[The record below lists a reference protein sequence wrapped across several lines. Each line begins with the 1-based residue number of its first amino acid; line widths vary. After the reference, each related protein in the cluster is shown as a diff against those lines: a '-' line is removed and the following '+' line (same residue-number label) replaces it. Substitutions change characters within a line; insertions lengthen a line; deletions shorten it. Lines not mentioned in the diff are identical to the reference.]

1 MQIEYRYLLKGVE
14 KMAADSFNFTP
25 AVVPRVV
32 RGMKKSKYAATVE
45 AVHQHMKDHKGTQ
58 AVKVELGEVTVKS
71 AVASFRAAIARLY
84 PDTLKLVQRGG
95 ELYIERKK

>member
-1 MQIEYRYLLKGVE
+1 
-14 KMAADSFNFTP
+14 MAADSFNFVP
-25 AVVPRVV
+25 ATVPKVV

-58 AVKVELGEVTVKS
+58 AVKLDLGDVAVKS
-71 AVASFRAAIARLY
+71 AVASFRAAIAKLY
-84 PDTLKLVQRGG
+84 PDTLRLMQRGG

>member
-1 MQIEYRYLLKGVE
+1 
-14 KMAADSFNFTP
+14 MAADSFNFAP
-25 AVVPRVV
+25 AVVPKVV

-58 AVKVELGEVTVKS
+58 AVKLDLGDVAVKS
-71 AVASFRAAIARLY
+71 AVASFRAAIAKLY
-84 PDTLKLVQRGG
+84 PDTLRLMQRGG